1 MVQMKLW
8 IGFKEINLMTG
19 GNVTE
24 KNVPRWRLQRIAEEL
39 GGEVHYQDV
48 IDNHG
53 KKSKR
58 IIISYT
64 EDD

>member
-1 MVQMKLW
+1 
-8 IGFKEINLMTG
+8 MTG

>member
-1 MVQMKLW
+1 MKLW

-19 GNVTE
+19 GNVIE
-24 KNVPRWRLQRIAEEL
+24 KNVSRRTRWRLQRIAEEL
-39 GGEVHYQDV
+39 GGEVHYQNV
-48 IDNHG
+48 IDNRG